1 MCDQGPG
8 NQWFKHSALQLA
20 GFTLLKGFDK
30 LASNQVDCGNFIED
44 YREQTRTM
52 KREIKELLQDHED
65 EIQEMKNDIN
75 IREAQME
82 LYCIT
87 DMDNTMNG
95 NSFGEISPNNSV
107 ILKSQKEDRE
117 VRRKERKKKSVNSD
131 ELTAKV

>member
-1 MCDQGPG
+1 
-8 NQWFKHSALQLA
+8 
-20 GFTLLKGFDK
+20 
-30 LASNQVDCGNFIED
+30 
-44 YREQTRTM
+44 
-52 KREIKELLQDHED
+52 
-65 EIQEMKNDIN
+65 MKNDIN